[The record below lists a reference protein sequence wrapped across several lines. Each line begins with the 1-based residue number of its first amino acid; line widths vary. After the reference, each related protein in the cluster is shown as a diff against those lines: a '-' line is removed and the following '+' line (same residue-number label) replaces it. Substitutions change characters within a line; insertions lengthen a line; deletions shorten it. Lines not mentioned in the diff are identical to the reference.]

1 MFAPQKEGEQL
12 MNNEDSRG
20 ENRGYRNVRSVL
32 HIGMGG
38 VYLLFGSIIIAYQNF
53 GTLGL
58 SPVMAYTIGGL
69 MLLYG
74 VFRLWR
80 GFAGMRELSRE
91 RKERKQQR

>member
-1 MFAPQKEGEQL
+1 
-12 MNNEDSRG
+12 MNNEGSRG
-20 ENRGYRNVRSVL
+20 ENKGYRNVRAVL
-32 HIGMGG
+32 HLGMGG

-58 SPVMAYTIGGL
+58 SPAMAYGIGGM

-80 GFAGMRELSRE
+80 GVVGMRELRRE
-91 RKERKQQR
+91 RRERGEGR